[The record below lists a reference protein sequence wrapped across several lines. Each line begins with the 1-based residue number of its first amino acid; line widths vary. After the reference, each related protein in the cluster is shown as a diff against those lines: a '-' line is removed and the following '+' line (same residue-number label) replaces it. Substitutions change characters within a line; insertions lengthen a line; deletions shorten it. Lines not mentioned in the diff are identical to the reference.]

1 MRTRIDIRGDQLRH
15 IAQIRDT
22 QYNILKETF
31 DVRLHARRGK
41 ISIQGDDDNIALCQ
55 QALQTVLEG
64 MDKGKH
70 YTDDAFQQVCDF
82 YGEQDYPEDSTDHT
96 FDKANP
102 DQKQPQAGSSHRK
115 SRTLPMV
122 EHVTEGQRY
131 YIETMRKNVVTFASG
146 PAGSG
151 KTFLAVGMAT
161 QHLLAGKVE
170 RIVLVRP
177 AVEAGE
183 KLGYLPGDLNEKIR
197 PYLLPLFDAL
207 RHFLGN
213 TRAEHYAEKGV
224 VEIAPLAYMRGR
236 TLNDCFMILDEAQNT
251 TKEQMKMFLTRIG
264 QNSRAVIT
272 GDTSQIDLANK
283 RDSGMRH
290 ANDIL
295 QNIENVGFAK
305 MKGDDIV
312 RHPVVKAIVQ
322 AYDKES

>member
-15 IAQIRDT
+15 LAQIRDS
-22 QYNILKETF
+22 QYNILKDTF
-31 DVRLHARRGK
+31 QVRLHARRGK
-41 ISIQGDDDNIALCQ
+41 ISLQGDDDAIELCQ
-55 QALQTVLEG
+55 QTIQTVLEG
-64 MDKGKH
+64 MDKGKQ
-70 YTDDAFQQVCDF
+70 YTDEAFQRVCEF
-82 YGEQDYPEDSTDHT
+82 YKQHSSESSNAPHDKTEQG
-96 FDKANP
+96 NP
-102 DQKQPQAGSSHRK
+102 R

-122 EHVTEGQRY
+122 EHVTEGQRQ
-131 YIETMRKNVVTFASG
+131 YIETMRNNVVTFASG

-183 KLGYLPGDLNEKIR
+183 KLGFLPGDLNEKIR
-197 PYLLPLFDAL
+197 PYLLPLFDGL

-224 VEIAPLAYMRGR
+224 IEVAPLAYMRGR

-251 TKEQMKMFLTRIG
+251 TREQMKMFLTRIG

-272 GDTSQIDLANK
+272 GDVSQIDLEHK
-283 RDSGMRH
+283 RDSGMTH
-290 ANDIL
+290 ACHILKNIPDI
-295 QNIENVGFAK
+295 GFARL
-305 MKGDDIV
+305 GGNDIV
-312 RHPVVKAIVQ
+312 RHKVVKAIVG
-322 AYDKES
+322 AYDQNDSPN